1 MTRALKTEQNTNY
14 VNDEIKFLFYRTDI
28 LQKGNMDEDYF
39 EQEFEDELDALNEL
53 EMEGIDSAL
62 CKLYTF
68 HLLTMF

>member
-1 MTRALKTEQNTNY
+1 MMKLH
-14 VNDEIKFLFYRTDI
+14 FFFYRTDI

-53 EMEGIDSAL
+53 EMEGINSAL